1 MAVLDRMNMF
11 RSGSRYSIFSPVQDA
26 VFLLLTPL
34 FILIVFSAAR
44 RGRWLDGL
52 LAFVLALAMGHYL
65 PGMLRAYGDRVLF
78 RRFRLRL
85 ILAPL
90 FFLTVTTWFAYYNL
104 NFVFLIVGLW
114 GAWHWTMQVYGF
126 ARIYDAK
133 SAASAGPRTSSV
145 WLERLVCVFWF
156 GMCVFVLNNV
166 LPIYVT
172 RFYENG
178 GPPLPA
184 AAFVWLTRVWFALT
198 VVVTV
203 LYLAHTLRRF
213 RSGESPNPLKF
224 VLIAGTFIYL
234 TYAASMLDQPMVGY
248 AMFESWHDIQYLAIV
263 WMFNINRVR
272 RTREA
277 GSFLGFIFRP
287 RAILVVAYVAMC
299 LAFGSLTHAWRF
311 FEDATL
317 ARVAAAFVVAMALLH
332 YYLDG
337 FIWKIR
343 EPDTRGVLVGSDA
356 GATEPS
362 GHSRP
367 PLIPAWLGHALLW
380 LFFVAPAAALFAM
393 QPETGVRRPMQVFE
407 SLVDTFPDSPDPHF
421 ELGKQLQEAG
431 RLREAKVQFEKV
443 LALSPESYPA
453 LVQLGVL
460 LVDQGNFAEASPYF
474 ERALKVDPDN
484 AQLHNNLGIALDEQS
499 DLVNAKTHLER
510 AVAIDPHYALAE
522 NNLGIVLAKDG
533 DFESAKTHYERAIE
547 IDPTLV
553 DAHKRLGQILLDQGK
568 TSEARAHFEAGLRI
582 RPNDAS
588 LLGNLQKVMQAESG
602 R

>member
-1 MAVLDRMNMF
+1 MS
-11 RSGSRYSIFSPVQDA
+11 RSGSRYFILSPVQDA

-65 PGMLRAYGDRVLF
+65 PGMLRAYGDRALF

-90 FFLTVTTWFAYYNL
+90 FFLTVTSWFAYYNL

-133 SAASAGPRTSSV
+133 SAPQARARTKSG
-145 WLERLVCVFWF
+145 WLDRLVCVFWF

-198 VVVTV
+198 VTVTL
-203 LYLAHTLRRF
+203 LYLTQTVRRL
-213 RSGESPNPLKF
+213 RSGEAPNPLKF

-234 TYAASMLDQPMVGY
+234 SYAASMLDQPMVGY

-263 WMFNINRVR
+263 WMFNISRVQK
-272 RTREA
+272 TPEA
-277 GSFLGFIFRP
+277 GSFLRVLFRP

-299 LAFGSLTHAWRF
+299 LAFGSVTHAWRL
-311 FEDATL
+311 FEDVAL

-343 EPDTRGVLVGSDA
+343 EPDTRGVLIGADA
-356 GATEPS
+356 PAIEPS

-367 PLIPAWLGHALLW
+367 ALVPAWLGHALLW
-380 LFFVAPAAALFAM
+380 LMFVGPAAALFAM
-393 QPETGVRRPMQVFE
+393 EPETGVRRPLQVFE
-407 SLVDTFPDSPDPHF
+407 SLVDTFPDSPGPHF

-431 RLREAKVQFEKV
+431 RLREAKVHFERV
-443 LALSPESYPA
+443 LALSPGSYPA

-460 LVDQGNFAEASPYF
+460 LVDQGHFADASPYF
-474 ERALKVDPDN
+474 ESALKIDPDN
-484 AQLHNNLGIALDEQS
+484 AQLHNNFGIALDEQS
-499 DLVNAKTHLER
+499 DLVNAKAHLER
-510 AVAIDPHYALAE
+510 AVAIDPQYALAQ
-522 NNLGIVLAKDG
+522 NNLGTVLGKLG
-533 DFESAKTHYERAIE
+533 ELESAKTHHERAIQ
-547 IDPTLV
+547 IDPSFA
-553 DAHKRLGQILLDQGK
+553 DAHNKLGQILLAQGK
-568 TSEARAHFEAGLRI
+568 TSEARMHFEAGLRI
-582 RPNDAS
+582 EPNDAS
-588 LLGNLQKVMQAESG
+588 LLGNLQKAIQAESG